1 MAGKMFTFDIL
12 EYDDILQG
20 LNAARIDVKE
30 ANLKFPKPVTITQI
44 YRKYLMVL
52 ASFDDESQL
61 EHPHLATNIEAPQE
75 LRSGFVFLNFWRN
88 MVLLAKSAAIDQF
101 SLTDLFKPDKSRVQ
115 YILSGLINIA
125 FFREDRLAMFQQL
138 QEELNQKIRENEE
151 MEMQVQAY
159 ENRIRAKQ
167 NERMDQRN
175 EIEAMENTK
184 RQLLMKISE
193 TEEART
199 GLDDYLTK
207 LKSEEAAV
215 RAKLDAQ
222 KKESARILEELN
234 TLKIQLDLSPDEIK
248 GDLEQAQKRYS
259 AELELEAQKRREL
272 QARKRHDAALQ
283 NTIDDLIQV
292 LDMVQ
297 PIEKEMRKLGEVYQ
311 DEEQLEREKAEL
323 EKKRQ
328 EVEALRKQKEA
339 KTGEAEKKAQEGK
352 KLDSMIQKQR
362 RVLKDL
368 QYQQDRALGD
378 YADRM
383 SSLRRE
389 IQDYLDKL
397 KDSMDRVGH
406 KSS

>member
-1 MAGKMFTFDIL
+1 MFTFDIL

-352 KLDSMIQKQR
+352 KLDSMIPTPN
-362 RVLKDL
+362 
-368 QYQQDRALGD
+368 RATG
-378 YADRM
+378 
-383 SSLRRE
+383 SK
-389 IQDYLDKL
+389 IQ
-397 KDSMDRVGH
+397 
-406 KSS
+406 

>member
-1 MAGKMFTFDIL
+1 MAGKMFTFEFL
-12 EYDDILQG
+12 QYDDILQG

-75 LRSGFVFLNFWRN
+75 LKPGFVFLNFWRN

-151 MEMQVQAY
+151 MEMQVQMY
-159 ENRIRAKQ
+159 DNRISAKQ

-175 EIEAMENTK
+175 EIEALENTK

-199 GLDDYLTK
+199 GLEDYLAK
-207 LKSEEAAV
+207 LKSEEATI

-222 KKESARILEELN
+222 KKESSRIMEELD

-259 AELELEAQKRREL
+259 SELELEAQKRREL
-272 QARKRHDAALQ
+272 QSRKRHDAALQ
-283 NTIDDLIQV
+283 NTVDDLIQV

-297 PIEKEMRKLGEVYQ
+297 PIEKEMRKLGELQQ
-311 DEEQLEREKAEL
+311 DEDQLEREREAL
-323 EKKRQ
+323 QKKRE
-328 EVEALRKQKEA
+328 EVDALRKQKET

-352 KLDSMIQKQR
+352 KLDAMIQKQR

-397 KDSMDRVGH
+397 KDSMEKVGS
-406 KSS
+406 KTT

>member
-1 MAGKMFTFDIL
+1 MFTFDIL

-328 EVEALRKQKEA
+328 EVEALRKQKET